1 MNIRQAY
8 VCSPY
13 TAPTQ
18 EKIRANVTRAVLAG
32 LNLSRAGWFVIVP
45 HAQGPHTAT
54 WDEAMERCRSL
65 IQQLRPKQDVVVVL
79 PGWERSLGALEE
91 VALARKLGI
100 TVRTLAEALR

>member
-13 TAPTQ
+13 SADTP
-18 EKIRANVTRAVLAG
+18 EKVRANVTRAVLAG

-54 WDEAMERCRSL
+54 WEEAMERCRSL

-79 PGWERSLGALEE
+79 PGWERSMGALEE
-91 VALARKLGI
+91 VALAKGQGI
-100 TVRTLAEALR
+100 RVRTLAEALR